1 MCDVV
6 LYVQK
11 VAAGSFVMCR
21 ECIVLVCVHYC
32 VLVLSMAAYE
42 VQDDENRMQ
51 VVYVGKC

>member
-1 MCDVV
+1 M
-6 LYVQK
+6 K

-21 ECIVLVCVHYC
+21 ECIVLVCVHYR
-32 VLVLSMAAYE
+32 VLVLSMAVFE